1 MDLNILIKLKTSI
14 SFKQYLLG
22 NDIQTRGHILE
33 MCIKYMESS
42 DDCMSS
48 QVIAWLRNLQTIND
62 NLDVKERKEQI
73 RFDAYW
79 DELHTSLLNSKSF
92 YEIIQLFSC

>member
-1 MDLNILIKLKTSI
+1 MDMNIPTKLKTSI

-22 NDIQTRGHILE
+22 NDIQTRHHILE

-42 DDCMSS
+42 DDHMTA

-62 NLDVKERKEQI
+62 TLDAKERKEQI
-73 RFDAYW
+73 RLDACW
-79 DELHTSLLNSKSF
+79 DELHISLLNSKNF
-92 YEIIQLFSC
+92 YEMIKLFS